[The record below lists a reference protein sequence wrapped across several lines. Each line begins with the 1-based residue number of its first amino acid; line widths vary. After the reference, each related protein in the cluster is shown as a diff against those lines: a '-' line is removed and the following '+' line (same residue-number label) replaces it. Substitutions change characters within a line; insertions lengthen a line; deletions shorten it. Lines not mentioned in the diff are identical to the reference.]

1 MANLIFSILST
12 FNDKGLKKASKQV
25 SFFEKQTKSLQAT
38 FLKTFS
44 AIALLNYSKK
54 AIDAFIKDE
63 AAAKALETQLKN
75 TGYQFSAPNVEYYI
89 ANLEKMTGVLDDHL
103 RPAFQ
108 TLLTATGSLTQSQA
122 ALQVALD
129 TSAATGMSLEEVSS
143 ALSAGYRGQTKAL
156 RGLGVTLSKSALT
169 AGHMAEALQEI
180 GAAYSGQAAARLD
193 TYAGKMDLLK
203 GSAARASETIGKS
216 LIDALAALGKNTSIA
231 DTTKKIEGLATAIS
245 NLIVG
250 LGVLGSKLSDIG
262 NSTGLSKILSLL
274 YKNSIIDLLTRAGA
288 GASAA
293 MNAPK
298 SNFEYSLGTGAA
310 SELAKIQELKARKA
324 LVVQLKAEESLKK
337 LKDKY
342 DVERIGLMAALNFA
356 TDDATKL
363 KIAEKLAILDGNAA
377 KAGEYLAT
385 RNAEQAL
392 EEFAAK
398 TETAT
403 TALLQG
409 ALYFRDWV
417 AYRAGERGDP
427 GTMSNVPSVS
437 GGGGI
442 GGGAIASPSQA
453 VAFNMGAVA
462 RGEYA
467 GDVYVSVAGSVLA
480 ESDLTDT
487 ISRTILQINKMGR
500 GTTPAGGLSG
510 GT

>member
-1 MANLIFSILST
+1 MANLLFSILST
-12 FNDKGLKKASKQV
+12 FNDKGLKKATKQL

-44 AIALLNYSKK
+44 AIALLSYSKK
-54 AIDAFIKDE
+54 AVDAFAKDQ

-108 TLLTATGSLTQSQA
+108 MLLTSSGSLTRSQK
-122 ALQVALD
+122 ALAVALD
-129 TSAATGMSLEEVSS
+129 VSAATGRSVEEVSQAMAKGFS
-143 ALSAGYRGQTKAL
+143 GQTTALSRLGAG
-156 RGLGVTLSKSALT
+156 LSKATLAT
-169 AGHMAEALQEI
+169 NNMDLIMAELQDKF
-180 GAAYSGQAAARLD
+180 SGQAKARLE
-193 TYAGKMDLLK
+193 TYAGKMDLLR
-203 GSAARASETIGKS
+203 GSAARASETIGKGLLDS
-216 LIDALAALGKNTSIA
+216 LTALGKNTSIT

-262 NSTGLSKILSLL
+262 SSTGLSKILSFL
-274 YKNSIIDLLTRAGA
+274 YKGTPLDLLTRAGA
-288 GASAA
+288 EASA
-293 MNAPK
+293 NIDKPK
-298 SNFEYSLGTGAA
+298 SNFTYSLGSGAA

-324 LVVQLKAEESLKK
+324 LVVQLKAEESLRK

-356 TDDATKL
+356 TDEETKL
-363 KIAEKLAILDGNAA
+363 RISEKLAILDGNAA
-377 KAGEYLAT
+377 RASEYLAT

-392 EEFAAK
+392 EEFAKK

-427 GTMSNVPSVS
+427 STMSNVPASTT
-437 GGGGI
+437 GGGGSV
-442 GGGAIASPSQA
+442 ASPSMSQA
-453 VAFNMGAVA
+453 VVNMGAVS
-462 RGEYA
+462 RGEYTPTVVIELAPNA
-467 GDVYVSVAGSVLA
+467 GEFGQLIYNSF
-480 ESDLTDT
+480 
-487 ISRTILQINKMGR
+487 LQNQREGKSQLYN
-500 GTTPAGGLSG
+500 GGIKG
-510 GT
+510 G